1 MFDISNWWNTID
13 ITFLTE
19 YLFIVIVL
27 VNWYTN
33 ICLDTNYY
41 ISDILDNVDIKN
53 IDIRL

>member
-33 ICLDTNYY
+33 IYLDTNYY
-41 ISDILDNVDIKN
+41 IPDILGNVDIEN
-53 IDIRL
+53 IGIRL

>member
-33 ICLDTNYY
+33 IYLDTNYY
-41 ISDILDNVDIKN
+41 IPDILGNVDIEN
-53 IDIRL
+53 IKIRL